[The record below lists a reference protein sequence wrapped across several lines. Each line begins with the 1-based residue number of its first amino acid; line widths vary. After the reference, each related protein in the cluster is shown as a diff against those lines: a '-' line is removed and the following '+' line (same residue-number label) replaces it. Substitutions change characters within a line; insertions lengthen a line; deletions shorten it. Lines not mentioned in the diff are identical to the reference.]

1 MYKFNNKNII
11 FYNKPINENEVPFIS
26 TYNIKSINS
35 INEEINIE
43 YYVTD
48 WEQKE
53 YKYDILTEKFTI
65 VYSIDDEEH
74 ELTDIC
80 AGDNSINLGTLDEG
94 IHTIS
99 LQAIDKYGRKSHV
112 LYEEILVEKSNKN
125 YYTMT
130 PDDLTTYKL
139 NNNNSENE
147 DDLNNNRIGL
157 NNFFKS
163 IKNQGY
169 DGCIMLQ
176 GIYRYLP
183 IADPYEAGNTLNTKN
198 SIFIPSEFIV
208 DLNGS
213 TIKQHVFEGH
223 TDVAIVLKNTINSGL
238 INGVLEGDYGEHNL
252 VAPSGE
258 GNNGEHC
265 NLIDT
270 IGGKFNRFEN
280 LIIKN
285 SVGYTTISNLGEG
298 YNISW
303 DRTLENTD
311 IDEFGNIIESNIR
324 KTTSNYI
331 DLSPLIDNNR
341 KYMYCAIYLGYSGFV
356 SKSWIYDVHFF
367 DNQYKYIKSIRSFQ
381 YRATKIPVGSK
392 YCKIT
397 FHDKDLTD
405 ISALSIYDTD
415 FPFGNVFRNISYENT
430 RTCAIAFFQCRNFLV
445 ENVSFD
451 NCGHT
456 ITPIAIDLEDG
467 WFNTI
472 DLTFR
477 NLSFSNI
484 LTGGYFLA
492 CSGHNI
498 IVENCNCPDA
508 DFAFRGGWNGCRT
521 GVFRNNTCSGL
532 SVNHSYHT
540 KSAFYRVYDNT
551 IIGGVVPNYYNEK
564 YSKDIPK
571 QIFKNNK
578 FKRINCGGS
587 NFEFKNCEFDGTG
600 YSTSERTY
608 AISNVK
614 MINCNIHDYVDKSL
628 QYILFENIEASNCQI
643 TNCFVGYIGNYC
655 KIYNS
660 IIKDLAISSYS
671 GNILYKIYNSDI
683 DNAYF
688 QGEPWSGSNEYNFI
702 KNNIKNTTNNSLIC
716 FFAKKNI
723 ILNFKENTVKNSNN
737 IFAACLDP
745 SEDPTFVCK
754 LNIINNQFNDITGYM
769 ITKYYSGHTDCPV
782 LLKYINNIATP
793 EILQMVDPQI
803 QEKITIEYE

>member
-1 MYKFNNKNII
+1 MYKLNNKNII
-11 FYNKPINENEVPFIS
+11 FYNKSINENEVPFIS

-35 INEEINIE
+35 INEEINIK

-48 WEQKE
+48 WDQKE

-65 VYSIDDEEH
+65 VYSIDGEEY

-80 AGDNSINLGTLDEG
+80 AGDNSINLGILNEG

-130 PDDLTTYKL
+130 TDDLTTYKL

-183 IADPYEAGNTLNTKN
+183 IADPYETASSLNIKN

-223 TDVAIVLKNTINSGL
+223 TDVAIVLKSTINSGL

-252 VAPSGE
+252 TAPDGVHN
-258 GNNGEHC
+258 NNGEHC

-280 LIIKN
+280 LTIKN
-285 SVGYTTISNLGEG
+285 SIGYTTISNLGEG
-298 YNISW
+298 YHVSW

-311 IDEFGNIIESNIR
+311 INEFGNVIESNIR

-331 DLSPLIDNNR
+331 DLSTLIDNNR

-356 SKSWIYDVHFF
+356 SKSWVYDVHFF
-367 DNQYKYIKSIRSFQ
+367 DNQYKYIKSIRGFQ
-381 YRATKIPVGSK
+381 YRATKIPDGSK

-415 FPFGNVFRNISYENT
+415 FPTGNVFRNISYENT

-451 NCGHT
+451 NCGQS

-484 LTGGYFLA
+484 PQGYFLA

-498 IVENCNCPDA
+498 IVENCICPDA
-508 DFAFRGGWNGCRT
+508 NFAFRGGWNGCRT
-521 GVFRNNTCSGL
+521 GVFRNNTCKSL
-532 SVNHSYHT
+532 SINHNYHMN
-540 KSAFYRVYDNT
+540 SAFYRVCDNSIT
-551 IIGGVVPNYYNEK
+551 NGVSPNYYTAK

-578 FKRINCGGS
+578 FKSINCNNS
-587 NFEFKNCEFDGTG
+587 NFEIRNCEFDGTEYG
-600 YSTSERTY
+600 NSTRTT
-608 AISNVK
+608 AIANVK
-614 MINCNIHDYVDKSL
+614 MVNCNIHDYVDASL
-628 QYILFENIEASNCQI
+628 QNILFSNIEASNCQI
-643 TNCFVGYIGNYC
+643 TNCFIGYMGNYC

-660 IIKDLAISSYS
+660 SINSSAISSYS

-683 DNAYF
+683 DNSYF
-688 QGEPWSGSNEYNFI
+688 TGQSWAGIHEYNFI

-716 FFAKKNI
+716 FFAKRNI

-754 LNIINNQFNDITGYM
+754 LNIINNQFNNITGYI
-769 ITKYYSGHTDCPV
+769 ITKHFNRVECPV
-782 LLKYINNIATP
+782 LLKYINNIASP